1 MRRREFIG
9 ALGAAAWSLPGHS
22 QPVKSVP
29 VIGFINGASAELST
43 EYLQHFRRGLAETG
57 YVEGQ
62 NLAVEFRWA
71 EGRYDQ
77 LPALA
82 ADLVRRQVSVIAATS
97 TPAGRPAKA
106 ATTTIPIIFV
116 TGSDPV
122 EQGLVTNLHR
132 PDGNITGVTTLAVEL
147 GQKRMELMREVIP
160 TAKLIG
166 ILMNPTGPNLESVS
180 RDLHAA
186 ARTLKLPIHVLHA
199 STEADLE
206 RAFTEL
212 VRVRADALVMGT
224 DTFFNSQSVR
234 LAGLAMRHGMPAI
247 YQYREF
253 VAAGGLMSYAGSI
266 TDAYR
271 VAGVYVGRILKGEKL
286 SDLPVQQSTKAE
298 LFINLKTAEALKVT
312 VPPTLLARADEVI
325 E

>member
-1 MRRREFIG
+1 MGHRRSFLR
-9 ALGAAAWSLPGHS
+9 
-22 QPVKSVP
+22 
-29 VIGFINGASAELST
+29 
-43 EYLQHFRRGLAETG
+43 EYLQHFRRGLAETS

-166 ILMNPTGPNLESVS
+166 ILMNPTGPNLESV
-180 RDLHAA
+180 LLAIVHAA

-206 RAFTEL
+206 RAFAEL
-212 VRVRADALVMGT
+212 VRVRADALVIGT
-224 DTFFNSQSVR
+224 DTFFNSQSVESPDWPCATACR
-234 LAGLAMRHGMPAI
+234 PSTNTA
-247 YQYREF
+247 
-253 VAAGGLMSYAGSI
+253 S
-266 TDAYR
+266 
-271 VAGVYVGRILKGEKL
+271 L
-286 SDLPVQQSTKAE
+286 SPPV
-298 LFINLKTAEALKVT
+298 V
-312 VPPTLLARADEVI
+312 
-325 E
+325 